1 MNMSMQEWF
10 CILPKVHLVGWS
22 DCAANKNRIRSSTHR
37 EAAFAA
43 AAAFTTIVPVIFA
56 LFWIISLIMSSISA
70 SKMNSMIADGSFAKL
85 SVEERDFIPKIGS
98 AASFTFWMPGV
109 NIITSSVFAHR
120 MRSL

>member
-1 MNMSMQEWF
+1 MNLSMQEWF
-10 CILPKVHLVGWS
+10 GIP
-22 DCAANKNRIRSSTHR
+22 AQSTLSR
-37 EAAFAA
+37 MERLRRKQEQDQELNPSGSPFAA
-43 AAAFTTIVPVIFA
+43 AAAFTAIVPVIFA